1 MTATTTPSFDLKG
14 NVVLVTGASR
24 GIGRAC
30 ALACAGSGAD
40 MIVGVRKPKDGKALV
55 AEIEALGRRALA
67 VEMDLA
73 DLKSVRAA
81 VARANKHFGRIDVL
95 VNNVGIGPENLA
107 EDVTEEDFDYTVNI
121 NLKGTFFTTQAV
133 AKLMIAQQSGRVINI
148 SSQAGSV
155 TLRGE
160 AIYCMSKAA
169 INHLTRC
176 LAAEWARHKITVN
189 SVAPTFI
196 WTDGT
201 RPSLDQ
207 PDFKKH
213 VLDHIPL
220 GRIGDPIDVA
230 GTVVFLASPAAS
242 LITGANIMVD
252 GGWSVSSG

>member
-107 EDVTEEDFDYTVNI
+107 EDVTEEDFDYTLNI

-148 SSQAGSV
+148 SSQAGTV

-252 GGWSVSSG
+252 GGWSVSGG